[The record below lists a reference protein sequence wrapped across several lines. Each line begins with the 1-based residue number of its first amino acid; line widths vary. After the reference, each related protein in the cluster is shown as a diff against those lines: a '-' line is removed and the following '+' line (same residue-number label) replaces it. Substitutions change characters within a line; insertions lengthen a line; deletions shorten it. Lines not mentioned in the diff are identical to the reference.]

1 MDTENEEIQ
10 DEESEDEESEDEESE
25 DEESG
30 DDISSVATRREEEFN
45 MEEVTFCHIL
55 DSL

>member
-10 DEESEDEESEDEESE
+10 DEESEDEESE